1 MMNFI
6 LGKDIAYY
14 VRQHRGLVVLALVL
28 AAFSS
33 ILVVIPAYLL
43 QPFVDEGMKTG
54 SDPVAWKIPWIT
66 FEQGSW
72 FSWHKT
78 ERVLVDGVSPNRL
91 LLILTVIAVVASLCK
106 SVTVYFSQ
114 YAAAAFSN
122 RAVQSLRI
130 DLFKKFVSLP
140 LGFYHGKR
148 SGEMIARAVAD
159 LTVLQGRIAQV
170 LIELVQHPLTIIV
183 FLAYLLFTNYQLTL
197 MVFLVGPVIIGL
209 VRLFSRKVKKHSKG
223 VQDATA
229 EVTADYQE
237 SLLNLKVIQGYGKED
252 FEVSGFR
259 VVAERLYQKIMRWRR
274 WDLGVGPGMDATV
287 FIIAPGFLIVAKVYF
302 DHSLGELL
310 SIIYAFSRLYAPVKK
325 LGRVVSSIKTLQGA
339 TERVFDIMHTKPDI
353 DDRPGATPLP
363 RHQKSIRFDRVDFHY
378 APGNPILQDVSFEVP
393 AGDMVAFVG
402 STGAGKSTLLDLVPR
417 FYDVTGGSIII
428 DGDRHRQPG
437 RSAVPR
443 YDHQQH
449 PLRPTGRLPR
459 RHRFRG
465 ASGQCPRVYPG
476 PAKGI

>member
-54 SDPVAWKIPWIT
+54 SDPVAWKVPWIA

-274 WDLGVGPGMDATV
+274 WDLGVGPGMDA
-287 FIIAPGFLIVAKVYF
+287 
-302 DHSLGELL
+302 
-310 SIIYAFSRLYAPVKK
+310 
-325 LGRVVSSIKTLQGA
+325 
-339 TERVFDIMHTKPDI
+339 
-353 DDRPGATPLP
+353 
-363 RHQKSIRFDRVDFHY
+363 
-378 APGNPILQDVSFEVP
+378 
-393 AGDMVAFVG
+393 
-402 STGAGKSTLLDLVPR
+402 
-417 FYDVTGGSIII
+417 
-428 DGDRHRQPG
+428 
-437 RSAVPR
+437 
-443 YDHQQH
+443 
-449 PLRPTGRLPR
+449 
-459 RHRFRG
+459 
-465 ASGQCPRVYPG
+465 
-476 PAKGI
+476 